1 MDMTGDYVIAAPR
14 QHVWDALNDPDVL
27 KQCIPG
33 CQTVEKTSPA
43 SFSAV
48 VVAKVGPVKAKFTGE
63 VTLSELN
70 PPNSYKI
77 SGEGKGGAAGF
88 AKGGAEVSLKDAEGG
103 GTTLNYMVNAQV
115 GGKLAQIGSRLI
127 DSTSKK
133 MAGEFFKT
141 FGLIV
146 EASARTPD
154 DSPLNVDTNDPLSS
168 AQHGE
173 IPMAADK
180 NAEENVYPGT
190 HWSVWLVG
198 LMAALTLVHFV
209 AYLE

>member
-63 VTLSELN
+63 VTLSDLN

-77 SGEGKGGAAGF
+77 SGQGKGGAAGF

-103 GTTLNYMVNAQV
+103 GTALNYVVSAQV

-146 EASARTPD
+146 EASANP
-154 DSPLNVDTNDPLSS
+154 PNVDTNDSLSAPL
-168 AQHGE
+168 HGE
-173 IPMAADK
+173 ITMAPDK
-180 NAEENVYPGT
+180 HVDENVYPGT

-198 LMAALTLVHFV
+198 LIAALALVHFL
-209 AYLE
+209 ANMQ